1 MTDRIEAFW
10 NRAILKAR
18 INQLEV
24 VTGPDRD
31 SALMP
36 PTWSMDD
43 ASVAAALKNGTTVLA
58 SLATQHEVLPE
69 VGGLS
74 ILLWQD
80 GTPAALLRTTEVSVH
95 TQAELDG
102 DGEDAGD
109 WAQVR
114 DSAPEGVD
122 IVIERFRVIADN
134 A

>member
-1 MTDRIEAFW
+1 MTDIVEAFW

-43 ASVAAALKNGTTVLA
+43 ESVTAALKNRTTVLA
-58 SLATQHEVLPE
+58 SLASEHEVLPE

-80 GTPAALLRTTEVSVH
+80 GAPAALLRTTDVSVRSK
-95 TQAELDG
+95 ADLD
-102 DGEDAGD
+102 DAGEVVGD

-114 DSAPEGVD
+114 DSAPEGAD
-122 IVIERFRVIADN
+122 IVIERFLVIADN
-134 A
+134 D